1 MNKWFG
7 LKGLAVLAGGAVLVV
22 VIALFLIDGII
33 EKQVEKY
40 GTRAVGARVDLAKAD
55 LAFFPPGITLTGLE
69 VANPDSP
76 MTNAVEVATISFAL
90 DVMPLLEKKVIID
103 DMTLARVQFNTQR
116 KTSGAVPGLTPTE
129 KDKEKE
135 RAASGCGDI
144 ELPALELSDVGS
156 ILSREKLESLDAVKA
171 VKADIEAEKSKWQKK
186 LTALPDQ
193 KRLESYKARVEK
205 LTSGGSGQLGGF
217 LSAAGDIQNIQKEIQ
232 QDLDAL
238 KNAQNSL
245 NSEIASLNRKIDR
258 LAANPMAD
266 VKRLADKYALS
277 PEGLNN
283 MSRVLMGDQ
292 MCGWVQ
298 KALGWY
304 DRLKKPGPKKE
315 TPDTQAESEGGE
327 IPFVLI
333 RRAEAS
339 IVLKSGTIKGVFKDI
354 TTLPELLGKPTT
366 FDLSGQKLDG
376 LDLIKIL
383 GSLDHSNPARSINTV
398 KASVKGYLLE
408 NFKLPADTGVPIIIK
423 KAIADLEVD
432 SSLTGED
439 LTGLF
444 TAALKNTSLSVDTSS
459 QSSPLV
465 KAMGAALESLS
476 TLAANADVNGTLEN
490 YTVKIK
496 SDVDK
501 LLKSAMGKVVHQQT
515 AALKKQLKSQ
525 ISAQLQGPAG
535 EARGALGGFGDIQGE
550 LTERLN
556 IGNGLLGDLK
566 LPF

>member
-7 LKGLAVLAGGAVLVV
+7 LKGLSVLIGVPVLLV
-22 VIALFLIDGII
+22 VIALFLADGII
-33 EKQVEKY
+33 EKQVEKQ
-40 GTRAVGARVDLAKAD
+40 GTRAVGARVDLARAD
-55 LAFFPPGITLTGLE
+55 LSLFPPGITLTGLE
-69 VANPDSP
+69 VTNPDSP

-103 DMTLARVQFNTQR
+103 DMTLVRVQFNTQR

-144 ELPALELSDVGS
+144 ELPVLELSDVGS
-156 ILSREKLESLDAVKA
+156 ILSMEKLESLDAVKA
-171 VKADIEAEKSKWQKK
+171 VQADIEAEKARWQKK

-193 KRLESYKARVEK
+193 KKLESYKARIEK
-205 LTSGGSGQLGGF
+205 LTAGGSGQLGGF
-217 LSAAGDIQNIQKEIQ
+217 LSAVGDIHTIQKEIQ
-232 QDLDAL
+232 QDLNAL
-238 KNAQNSL
+238 KNAQKSV
-245 NSEIASLNRKIDR
+245 NSEIASLNRKIGR

-283 MSRVLMGDQ
+283 MSRVLLGDQ

-304 DRLKKPGPKKE
+304 DRLKKPGQKKK
-315 TPDTQAESEGGE
+315 TPDAKTGSDSGE

-333 RRAEAS
+333 RRAEAG

-354 TTLPELLGKPTT
+354 TSRPELLGKPTT

-383 GSLDHSNPARSINTV
+383 GSLDHSNPAKSINTM

-408 NFKLPADTGVPIIIK
+408 NFKLPANTGVPVSIK
-423 KAIADLEVD
+423 KAIVDLDID
-432 SSLTGED
+432 SSLIGED
-439 LTGLF
+439 LTALF

-459 QSSPLV
+459 LSSPLV

-476 TLAANADVNGTLEN
+476 TLAASADVDGTLEN

-501 LLKSAMGKVVHQQT
+501 LLKSAMGKVVNQQT
-515 AALKKQLKSQ
+515 AALKKQLKKQ

-535 EARGALGGFGDIQGE
+535 EARGALSGLGGVQGE

-556 IGNGLLGDLK
+556 IVNGLLGDLK

>member
-7 LKGLAVLAGGAVLVV
+7 FKGLAVLAGGVVLVV
-22 VIALFLIDGII
+22 VVALFLIDGII

-40 GTRAVGARVDLAKAD
+40 GTRAVGARVDLAAAD

-69 VANPDSP
+69 VTNPDSP

-144 ELPALELSDVGS
+144 EVPALELSDVGS
-156 ILSREKLESLDAVKA
+156 ILSMEKLESLDAVKA

-277 PEGLNN
+277 PGGLNN

-298 KALGWY
+298 KAMGWY
-304 DRLKKPGPKKE
+304 DRLKKPGQKKK
-315 TPDTQAESEGGE
+315 TPDTQTEGEGGE

-333 RRAEAS
+333 RRAEAG

-354 TTLPELLGKPTT
+354 TSKPELLGKPTT

-383 GSLDHSNPARSINTV
+383 GSLDHSNPAKSINTM

-408 NFKLPADTGVPIIIK
+408 NFKLPADTGVPVIIK
-423 KAIADLEVD
+423 KALVDLDID
-432 SSLTGED
+432 SSLIGED
-439 LTGLF
+439 LTALF

-501 LLKSAMGKVVHQQT
+501 LLKSAMGKVVNQQT

-535 EARGALGGFGDIQGE
+535 EARGALGGLGGIQGE

-556 IGNGLLGDLK
+556 FGNGLLGDLK